1 MNTSTT
7 LDWKTNN
14 NNLIHFAI
22 LILITLFV
30 VIASILIGAASVP
43 ISDVIKCITGQPVE
57 DYVKNIVMLVRVPRT
72 LSGFICGS
80 ALAVSGLL
88 LQTALNNALASPS
101 TIGVNTGAGLFV
113 LISTLLFPFN
123 YLMRTGFAFIGAV
136 LVALIIYF
144 ISVATGRSRM
154 TIILAGVAVTT
165 MCSAIIDCIVIIF
178 PDSVFDKT
186 AFYIGGLSG
195 ITYTQIA
202 FSSIFILIGITI
214 IMFFHKQVD
223 ILILGDE
230 ISNSLG
236 VNANRVRF
244 IVIICASLMA
254 GASVAIAGLLSFV
267 GLIVPHIASILFDN
281 DSKTLIPKTAL
292 LGGSFLV
299 FADLIARIIFTPY
312 EIPVGV
318 VLSFLG
324 APFFLYLLFNGKKKG
339 RFV

>member
-1 MNTSTT
+1 MNTSTP
-7 LDWKTNN
+7 LEQKTNKRN
-14 NNLIHFAI
+14 
-22 LILITLFV
+22 FV
-30 VIASILIGAASVP
+30 EFSILISITIIIVLVS
-43 ISDVIKCITGQPVE
+43 IVIGSATIPANDAIKYVLGQPVE
-57 DYVKNIVMLVRVPRT
+57 EYVKNIVLLVRIPRT
-72 LSGFICGS
+72 LSGLICGG

-113 LISTLLFPFN
+113 LISTLIFPFS
-123 YLMRTGFAFIGAV
+123 YFMRTIFAFVGAI
-136 LVALIIYF
+136 LVSLIIYF
-144 ISVATGRSRM
+144 ISIATGRSRM

-165 MCSAIIDCIVIIF
+165 MCSAIIDSIVIIF
-178 PDSVFDKT
+178 PDSIYDKT
-186 AFYIGGLSG
+186 AFYIGGLSS
-195 ITYTQIA
+195 ITYTQIL
-202 FSSIFILIGITI
+202 FSSMFIIIGMIV

-236 VNANRVRF
+236 VNANKIRF
-244 IVIICASLMA
+244 IVIACASLMA

-267 GLIVPHIASILFDN
+267 GLIVPHIASIIFDN
-281 DSKTLIPKTAL
+281 ESKTLIPKTAL

-299 FADLIARIIFTPY
+299 FSDLIARVIFTPY